1 MPNQQSF
8 DAQAFIKGLTLGDQ
22 VVLGSSVLLLIFFF
36 FPWIGV
42 DTSAFGGIS
51 VSATENGLH
60 GWGVLGFIVVLAVIA
75 FALLRMP
82 MLSDSVKLPELPAAD
97 WMIFAGAGVVELITV
112 LLYWVEYHSSTDIG
126 GVSFG
131 TSQKYG
137 WYIAII
143 LSVATAVG
151 GYLKQ
156 NDPQPAAS
164 TGGGSS
170 YPPPSPTYAPPPP
183 QPQGGYA
190 PPPPPP
196 PAPSPYS
203 APPPPSPYG
212 APPPPSA
219 PSPPGSTPPQP

>member
-1 MPNQQSF
+1 MPQQQSF
-8 DAQAFIKGLTLGDQ
+8 DPQAFIKGLTRGDQ
-22 VVLGSSVLLLIFFF
+22 VVLGSSVLLLIFYF

-51 VSATENGLH
+51 VSASENGLH

-75 FALLRMP
+75 FALIRTP
-82 MLSDSVKLPELPAAD
+82 ALSEAVKLPELPAAD
-97 WMIFAGAGVVELITV
+97 WMIFAGAGVLELITT

-143 LSVATAVG
+143 LSIALAAG

-156 NDPQPAAS
+156 SDPQPAAS
-164 TGGGSS
+164 GGGGSS

-183 QPQGGYA
+183 PQPQGGYA

-196 PAPSPYS
+196 A
-203 APPPPSPYG
+203 APPPSPYG

-219 PSPPGSTPPQP
+219 PNPPGSAPPQP